1 MRPNFCCP
9 FSYFDGNIARMHAVP
24 AIPPVPTVP
33 VPPTAPAFQLPAQ
46 PGTTPAQPMTLP
58 AVQPGMTPTMPGM
71 TPAQPGMNPM
81 MPGMMPGMSP
91 MMPGLNMPMFPGMG
105 GSMMP
110 GMTPMM
116 PGMGGTEGMDPMDW
130 EDTGM
135 EGTESPVSDP
145 PPVLSNNPATATIV
159 LFKELTGYP
168 NYGNPSGNADILYTG
183 NRGTW
188 TFELPA
194 ILFIPG
200 QLRAQLIIR
209 AVLDDH
215 ANVPVSQYSAR
226 IAVNGT
232 VVHNGPV
239 PLQHGTPAGGRFTNW
254 SNLIFN
260 VPNIRRT
267 NRVTIQ
273 NTSTAGPN
281 DWIAFDWM
289 EMRFTTR

>member
-33 VPPTAPAFQLPAQ
+33 VPPTAPAFQIPTLPVTPMMPAMPPAQ
-46 PGTTPAQPMTLP
+46 PAVTPP
-58 AVQPGMTPTMPGM
+58 AAPPEMV
-71 TPAQPGMNPM
+71 PM
-81 MPGMMPGMSP
+81 MPAMPPVKPMMPTPNIP
-91 MMPGLNMPMFPGMG
+91 MMPGLNMPM
-105 GSMMP
+105 MP
-110 GMTPMM
+110 GMAPMM
-116 PGMGGTEGMDPMDW
+116 PGMDGMDGMDPMDW

-194 ILFIPG
+194 PLFIPG
-200 QLRAQLIIR
+200 QLRARLVIR

-226 IAVNGT
+226 IAVNGI

-239 PLQHGTPAGGRFTNW
+239 PLQHGTPAGGRFINW

-267 NRVTIQ
+267 NRVVIQ